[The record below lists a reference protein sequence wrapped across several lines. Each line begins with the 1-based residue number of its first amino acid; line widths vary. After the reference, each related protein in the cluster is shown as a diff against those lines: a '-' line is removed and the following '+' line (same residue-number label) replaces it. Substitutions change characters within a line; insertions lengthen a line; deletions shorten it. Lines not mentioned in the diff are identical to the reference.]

1 MGRQAGRQAE
11 RRESQVKVL
20 DRLFEGGKR
29 RREEGKRLDLVKIE
43 GRREGG
49 GEGEGGREGGEWL
62 LVKYRSQV
70 ADRES

>member
-1 MGRQAGRQAE
+1 VGRQAE

-43 GRREGG
+43 GRRGTERD
-49 GEGEGGREGGEWL
+49 GEGKEEGRE
-62 LVKYRSQV
+62 
-70 ADRES
+70 ESGCW